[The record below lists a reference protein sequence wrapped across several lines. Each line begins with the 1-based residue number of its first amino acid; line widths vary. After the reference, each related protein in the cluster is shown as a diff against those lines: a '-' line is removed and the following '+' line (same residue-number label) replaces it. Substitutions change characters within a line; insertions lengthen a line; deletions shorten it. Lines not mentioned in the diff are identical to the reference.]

1 VRVTGATLP
10 VAGIAGI
17 LCFPLPKKHS
27 CRGLRCMLVP
37 FLRAPVL
44 LKGRPEMFLVVASN
58 LTDQT
63 ADLILP
69 GTEIIERGVPW
80 SILEAARKARLN
92 LRLSA

>member
-1 VRVTGATLP
+1 MRVTGATLLS
-10 VAGIAGI
+10 VGGNGI
-17 LCFPLPKKHS
+17 LQFPLPKLLP
-27 CRGLRCMLVP
+27 RLALMLVP